1 MPDICGQTADPKFK
15 LHHIGVAVRDLQEAS
30 DFYANVLGFQIISGP
45 VEDPIQKVRLC
56 FFGGAAGQEP
66 SIELICPL
74 NEDSPINGYLKKG
87 IGAYHLCYEVEDV
100 AGELAALESK
110 GCLIISAPV
119 RAVAFDGRKIAWA
132 FTPTRHLVELLEKG
146 GA

>member
-1 MPDICGQTADPKFK
+1 MPENPGHIPDPRFK
-15 LHHIGVAVRDLQEAS
+15 LHHIGVAVPDLQEAS
-30 DFYANVLGFQIISGP
+30 DFYSNVLGFQIISGP

-56 FFGGAAGQEP
+56 FFGGAAGKEP
-66 SIELICPL
+66 CIELICPL
-74 NEDSPINGYLKKG
+74 NEDSPINRYLKKG

-100 AGELAALESK
+100 AGELATLESK

-119 RAVAFDGRKIAWA
+119 PAVAFDGRKIAWA
-132 FTPTRHLVELLEKG
+132 FTPTRHLLELLEEG